1 VFADPPNAYK
11 VGERRFFSYL
21 KIGKEKIVT
30 EKKLDQQIDKKGVR
44 PDQQSSQPKISTG
57 NQKDAL
63 DETSLD
69 KVSGGGHQKA

>member
-1 VFADPPNAYK
+1 
-11 VGERRFFSYL
+11 L

-30 EKKLDQQIDKKGVR
+30 EKKLDQQIDKKSTR
-44 PDQQSSQPKISTG
+44 PDQPTSQPKISTG

-69 KVSGGGHQKA
+69 KVSGGFKRD